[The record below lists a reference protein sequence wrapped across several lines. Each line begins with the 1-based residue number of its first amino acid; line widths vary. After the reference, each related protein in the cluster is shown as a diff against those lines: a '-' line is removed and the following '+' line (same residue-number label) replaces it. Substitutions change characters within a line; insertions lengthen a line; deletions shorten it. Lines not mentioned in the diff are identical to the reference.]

1 MKSLL
6 KMTWME
12 AKLFLREPVGAFFTL
27 VFPLLMLFLF
37 GSIYGNEPTP
47 GSGGQGTIDVL
58 IPALTAM
65 IIGMTGLMSITI
77 TMATYRENGV
87 LRRLRTT
94 PVSPLVV
101 MAAQV
106 VVVFT
111 MTGLG
116 MLLLVTAGKL
126 VYHVRFEGNAFSML
140 GGFIL
145 SSEFLRDRIHPGGHH
160 AHGSHCPDRRNG
172 AAVPDVDPLRGRLAT
187 RTDARNRPEVLGLPA
202 ADLRGQPAARPVD
215 RPALGRS
222 PAGCRCAGHD
232 APAGDYR
239 LGEDIPLG
247 VDASLSIEAS
257 IGGLS

>member
-27 VFPLLMLFLF
+27 VFPLMMLFLF
-37 GSIYGNEPTP
+37 GTIYGNNPPP
-47 GSGGQGTIDVL
+47 GSGGQGAIDTL
-58 IPALTAM
+58 IPAFTAM
-65 IIGMTGLMSITI
+65 VIGMTGLMSVTL

-101 MAAQV
+101 LAAQV

-145 SSEFLRDRIHPGGHH
+145 SSLSFFGIGFILAGTMPTARTAQIVAMVLLYPMLIL
-160 AHGSHCPDRRNG
+160 SG
-172 AAVPDVDPLRGRLAT
+172 AAWPRELMPAAVQKISAFVPLTYVVNLLRGLWTGEAWGDHLLNVGILAGMLL
-187 RTDARNRPEVLGLPA
+187 LGIIVSA
-202 ADLRGQPAARPVD
+202 KTFRW
-215 RPALGRS
+215 
-222 PAGCRCAGHD
+222 
-232 APAGDYR
+232 
-239 LGEDIPLG
+239 E
-247 VDASLSIEAS
+247 
-257 IGGLS
+257 